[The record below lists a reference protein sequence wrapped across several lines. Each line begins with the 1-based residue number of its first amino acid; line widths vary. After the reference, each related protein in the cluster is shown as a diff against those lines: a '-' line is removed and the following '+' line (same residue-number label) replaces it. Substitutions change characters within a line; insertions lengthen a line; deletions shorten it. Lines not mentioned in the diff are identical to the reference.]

1 MTKTMNSE
9 IKVAATTTET
19 KKIEVTTNVK
29 SENKVNLI
37 KADKPSV
44 KIDIKAETKPEV
56 KAEKPVKIEVKPEIT
71 IDTTIAASSETTIA
85 ASAATLK
92 KKSAGQKIRDIFAKL
107 LVDKKI
113 TADVVKILVDTEQTK
128 KVLNIRY
135 AFLKEATK
143 NVDRFVVK
151 YARYTNQIIEVNGTK
166 FWVTNDLYEKQVP
179 HFETWAA
186 SLYEEKKPEKK
197 AETKQI
203 KK

>member
-9 IKVAATTTET
+9 IKV
-19 KKIEVTTNVK
+19 
-29 SENKVNLI
+29 
-37 KADKPSV
+37 
-44 KIDIKAETKPEV
+44 
-56 KAEKPVKIEVKPEIT
+56 
-71 IDTTIAASSETTIA
+71 AASSETTIA

-143 NVDRFVVK
+143 NVDRFVEK
-151 YARYTNQIIEVNGTK
+151 YARYINQIIEVNGK
-166 FWVTNDLYEKQVP
+166 FYDVWSDDCALIDEDISILINFIFDQKPKLQDYFDRLYKGDI
-179 HFETWAA
+179 
-186 SLYEEKKPEKK
+186 YG
-197 AETKQI
+197 
-203 KK
+203 

>member
-19 KKIEVTTNVK
+19 KTTAATT
-29 SENKVNLI
+29 ENKINLI

-44 KIDIKAETKPEV
+44 KTDIKAEKKVET
-56 KAEKPVKIEVKPEIT
+56 KPVKIEVKPEIT
-71 IDTTIAASSETTIA
+71 TDTTIAASSETTIA

-107 LVDKKI
+107 LLDKKI

-143 NVDRFVVK
+143 NVDRFVGK
-151 YARYTNQIIEVNGTK
+151 YARYTNQVIEVNGTK

>member
-19 KKIEVTTNVK
+19 KTTAATTNVK
-29 SENKVNLI
+29 PENKINLI
-37 KADKPSV
+37 KADKTN
-44 KIDIKAETKPEV
+44 IKPEV
-56 KAEKPVKIEVKPEIT
+56 KAEKKVETKPVKIEVNPEIT
-71 IDTTIAASSETTIA
+71 TDTTIAMSSETTIA

-107 LVDKKI
+107 LLDKKI

-143 NVDRFVVK
+143 NVDRFVGK

-186 SLYEEKKPEKK
+186 SLYETKKPEKK
-197 AETKQI
+197 AETKQA

>member
-19 KKIEVTTNVK
+19 KTMAATTNVK
-29 SENKVNLI
+29 SENKINLI

-44 KIDIKAETKPEV
+44 KTDIKAEKKVET
-56 KAEKPVKIEVKPEIT
+56 KPVKIEIKPEIT
-71 IDTTIAASSETTIA
+71 TDTTIAMSSETTIA

-107 LVDKKI
+107 LLDKKI

-143 NVDRFVVK
+143 NVDRFVGK

-186 SLYEEKKPEKK
+186 SLYETKKPEKK
-197 AETKQI
+197 AETKQA

>member
-19 KKIEVTTNVK
+19 KTTAATTDNKI
-29 SENKVNLI
+29 NLI

-44 KIDIKAETKPEV
+44 KTDIKAEKKVET
-56 KAEKPVKIEVKPEIT
+56 KPVKIEVKPEIT
-71 IDTTIAASSETTIA
+71 TDTTIAASSETTIA

-107 LVDKKI
+107 LLDKKI

-143 NVDRFVVK
+143 NVDRFVGK
-151 YARYTNQIIEVNGTK
+151 YARYTNQVIEVNGTK

>member
-1 MTKTMNSE
+1 M
-9 IKVAATTTET
+9 AET
-19 KKIEVTTNVK
+19 INVK

-44 KIDIKAETKPEV
+44 KTKTKVEI
-56 KAEKPVKIEVKPEIT
+56 KPVKIEVKPEIT
-71 IDTTIAASSETTIA
+71 TDTTIAASSETTIA

-143 NVDRFVVK
+143 NVDRFVEK
-151 YARYTNQIIEVNGTK
+151 YARYINQIIEVNGTK

-197 AETKQI
+197 AETKQG

>member
-19 KKIEVTTNVK
+19 KTTAATT
-29 SENKVNLI
+29 ENKVNLI

-44 KIDIKAETKPEV
+44 KTETKAEKKVET
-56 KAEKPVKIEVKPEIT
+56 KPVKIEVKPEIT
-71 IDTTIAASSETTIA
+71 TDTTIAASSETTIA

-107 LVDKKI
+107 LLDKKI

-135 AFLKEATK
+135 AFLKPATK
-143 NVDRFVVK
+143 NVDRFVGK

-197 AETKQI
+197 AEDKQI

>member
-9 IKVAATTTET
+9 IKVAATTTEI
-19 KKIEVTTNVK
+19 KTTAATT
-29 SENKVNLI
+29 ENKVNLI

-44 KIDIKAETKPEV
+44 KTDIKAD
-56 KAEKPVKIEVKPEIT
+56 KPVKIEVKPEIT
-71 IDTTIAASSETTIA
+71 TDTTIAASTETTIA

-107 LVDKKI
+107 LLDKKI

-135 AFLKEATK
+135 AFLKPATK
-143 NVDRFVVK
+143 NVDRFVGK

-197 AETKQI
+197 VETKQI

>member
-19 KKIEVTTNVK
+19 KTTAATTE
-29 SENKVNLI
+29 SKVNLI

-44 KIDIKAETKPEV
+44 KTETKVEN
-56 KAEKPVKIEVKPEIT
+56 KPVKIEVKPEIT
-71 IDTTIAASSETTIA
+71 TDTTIAASSETTIA

-107 LVDKKI
+107 LLDKKI

-143 NVDRFVVK
+143 NVDRFVGK
-151 YARYTNQIIEVNGTK
+151 YARYTNQVIEVNGTK
-166 FWVTNDLYEKQVP
+166 FWVTNDLYDKQVP

-186 SLYEEKKPEKK
+186 SLYEEEKPEKK